1 MINISSVNI
10 EAEDKV
16 LIEGIKHGNTA
27 VYDIVFTRF
36 YSALVC
42 HAVMNN
48 VPDDDAE
55 DLVQEVF
62 FKLWLNREKLEIHTS
77 LRNYLFV
84 AVKNNCND
92 YFRHQK
98 AEQNLHDKIQSQI
111 STEEPTNDDDRLV
124 ESELRELINTAINK
138 LPEKCRRVFILY
150 RFKNKKVSEI
160 AEMENITPRTV
171 ETHIGKAYKML
182 RQELKD
188 YLPMFVTS
196 IILSSQFPPI

>member
-36 YSALVC
+36 YSALVY

-62 FKLWLNREKLEIHTS
+62 FKLWLNREKLAIHTS

-98 AEQNLHDKIQSQI
+98 ADKIQSQI

-124 ESELRELINTAINK
+124 ESELRELINTAINE

>member
-1 MINISSVNI
+1 M
-10 EAEDKV
+10 AQQ
-16 LIEGIKHGNTA
+16 G
-27 VYDIVFTRF
+27 
-36 YSALVC
+36 
-42 HAVMNN
+42 
-48 VPDDDAE
+48 
-55 DLVQEVF
+55 
-62 FKLWLNREKLEIHTS
+62 KLEIHTS